1 MNPSKPAKGAALAL
15 VADLPEPSALCL
27 DFADGEAR
35 FSLILVRSGGRIAA
49 FENRCPHARFPLE
62 KPDGGVILQ
71 DGAFLICAAHGAS
84 FRVADGAWCGGPGQG
99 QGLTGVAVTVS
110 GGLVV
115 MDE

>member
-1 MNPSKPAKGAALAL
+1 MNPSKPPKGAALAA
-15 VADLPEPSALCL
+15 VADLPELSALRL
-27 DFADGEAR
+27 DFAEGEAR

-84 FRVADGAWCGGPGQG
+84 FRVADGSWCGGPGQG
-99 QGLTGVAVTVS
+99 QGLTSIAVAVS
-110 GGLVV
+110 GGIVV
-115 MDE
+115 MNE